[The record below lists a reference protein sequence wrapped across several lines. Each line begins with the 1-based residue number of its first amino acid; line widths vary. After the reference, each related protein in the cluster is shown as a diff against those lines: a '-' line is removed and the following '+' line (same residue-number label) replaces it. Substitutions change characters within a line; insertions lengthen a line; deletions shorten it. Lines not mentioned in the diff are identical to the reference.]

1 MAKQQQ
7 QRLGDLLV
15 EHKVITKKQLK
26 QAQEERARDPEG
38 RRLGRI
44 LVDLNFIGEETLI
57 SFLAR
62 QCGMPHLRLGD
73 YEIDSEVIK
82 YVSPELVTKYQAVP
96 IDKLGKILTVAM
108 VDPLDDEALEGLQK
122 ATGFVVKPIVC
133 SEKDI
138 EDAID
143 RYYGAGVLEA
153 SREYRRK
160 MAAESSGQAPVEQE
174 PAAVEET
181 LDGLRPLKPYTF
193 EEFVVGHANQFTYA
207 TAKAVAEA
215 PAQDYNPLFIYSGVG
230 LGKTHLIN
238 AIGNHIL
245 ARDPGSR
252 VIYLSSERFTAELV
266 SAIQKNDIKSFRRRY
281 REVDVLLLD
290 DIHFLAGKERAQEE
304 FFHTFNELYNAHKQ
318 IVTTSDRPPKSMLTL
333 EKRLRSR
340 FEGGI
345 ITDIQP
351 PEYETRLAILHKKM
365 ERIGQRVD
373 QPVLELLAE
382 RITSNIRELEGA
394 LRGVVASAEASGE
407 TITRRYAERVL
418 DDILGETEAASRQR
432 ELEEEVDE
440 VINKAKARLQD
451 VLDAGVEAELPE
463 GVEQVRSQL
472 EAATQAKQ
480 SGDLNAARREAT
492 DARERAVALLREVEE
507 NRKVRAREKLEL
519 GLRDKV
525 GALHELVEK
534 AAQSGVQRSLLDEV
548 TSFVLNIEA
557 EMTRGADPVPLEA
570 EVAKMSKRVTKAIEE
585 ASMSSRA
592 AEDARSLEWEIT
604 GLQATLDRLAALAKG
619 KLGAQA
625 AEAERLLREAG
636 SLAQSGKVQKAREL
650 LGKARDIASS
660 LEAVE
665 TEEEEPQK
673 ADANQ
678 AVKSAAVAIERAKA
692 EGAAELA
699 QEALEEAE
707 DLVINA
713 EAMLEAE
720 EFDEALAYAL
730 RAAEAAQKAEASAVE
745 QKTARKRQETDQNLA
760 KAAEMV
766 KAARETGAEQFCPDE
781 LDAVLTTEL
790 EVMTAAEE
798 DKVAEAHELSQSLL
812 RAAQKLVEETKARKT
827 EALKKTLE
835 GLLATAE
842 ASVERA
848 RSRGAAKYCA
858 KDLGE
863 VEKLIGD
870 GKRLLKAG
878 QLEKG
883 IEAST
888 DLPARAQDL
897 ERKTTQ
903 AREAEEALRKKSKE
917 TLREAESILQGA
929 LAAGALRYAL
939 KTFQESQVALAR
951 AVELVEGEDPQRAF
965 QESQAVLEQARRVLD
980 AIEQK
985 KIEAKRL
992 ELQGVI
998 QAAENS
1004 LDQAVREGAQ
1014 KYVPSLLAEARNS
1027 LAAVAQAL
1035 EEGRYDDGLALKGQL
1050 EELVRQ
1056 TRQEAEQRRQREE
1069 QIRARCKGL
1078 LQSVADLVTQ
1088 SEALDAARYAGQ
1100 QLHLVKEKVDEV
1112 TSLLQ
1117 TDMVEEAETAAQSA
1131 VSMAENLLAATKEER
1146 AAEMRRTLEGYVETL
1161 SEMLRLILET
1171 GGRRYASDKVQRAE
1185 ARLNELRE
1193 HLATGQY
1200 EQGLDLA
1207 GPLEALLAQLQEE
1220 TEAKRAEE
1228 EELRKTTRTNL
1239 ERAEELLGESI
1250 AVGAEEF
1257 AEESLKNVQA
1267 LFTRAND
1274 VSRSDDSRRA
1284 FELSQG
1290 VVERAAKLVEE
1301 TKVRKA
1307 EALRSR
1313 LSRRVAE
1320 LHRGLAEA
1328 KAKEV
1333 DRYAA
1338 ALFKQAQERI
1348 RSVEASLRS
1357 EDYEAGL
1364 SMAEN
1369 ARSSLEEAAEHARLK
1384 KEEEARIRRE
1394 VEERLSQA
1402 AKTALEA
1409 ENEGA
1414 RTFAGDRLKAYRVV
1428 VQETKDLLVK
1438 GEIDKAFTA
1447 SQNIVADAQRLLE
1460 ETLTAK
1466 RRAMQQQIA
1475 DGLSAAD
1482 HLVEEAEE
1490 AGAVRFLPD
1499 RLQSWRQ
1506 LREEVVA
1513 LMERGDLVTGVE
1525 RVESLRNEADALKT
1539 EANRRKKEEEDFKN
1553 RVIAALQR
1561 AEQVISDAAK
1571 AGVTGKEL
1579 KKAEVLLGQAHRA
1592 QDAANL
1598 EKSLKFSALATS
1610 KAMELMAEAG
1620 VNVPSVDLSE
1630 FEIAAPDVAPAP
1642 EKEPTKGAPPPK
1654 AEVAEES
1661 LPSLRAKAK
1670 QSPPKSTVP
1679 PPAQPRAPVDPKLRA
1694 ELERQFQ
1701 LIKDMTFDTFQVGDV
1716 NRFTYQTARAVAE
1729 SPGTAMY
1736 NPLFVHGSVGVGK
1749 THLINATGWKVKEAV
1764 PDALVIYMSSEG
1776 FANVLVE
1783 AIEMDGIEALR
1794 TRFAAVDVLIVDDIQ
1809 FLAGRERA
1817 QEEFAL
1823 VFNRMV
1829 NQNKQVII
1837 SSDRPPSEL
1846 TTLEERLRSRFEKGF
1861 VTDLQLPEAAVRTKI
1876 LRRQAEREGLDIPN
1890 EVVELL
1896 AEHINTNLREL
1907 QGSLKKLAAHCRLT
1921 GAPLGMKA
1929 AVEVLKSIMPDA
1941 AIDERALGLE
1951 APLTEEELALLEE
1964 ERRLREE
1971 EERLLA
1977 EEARLA
1983 AEELRLQEEEKRIPK
1998 EW

>member
-1 MAKQQQ
+1 MAKQQ

-26 QAQEERARDPEG
+26 QAQEELARDREG

-44 LVDLNFIGEETLI
+44 LVDLNFVGEETLI

-82 YVSPELVTKYQAVP
+82 YVSPELVIKYQAVP

-138 EDAID
+138 EDAIE

-153 SREYRRK
+153 SKEYRRRLASE
-160 MAAESSGQAPVEQE
+160 AAGEVVTEQE
-174 PAAVEET
+174 PVAVEES
-181 LDGLRPLKPYTF
+181 LEGLRPLKAYTF
-193 EEFVVGHANQFTYA
+193 DEFVVGHANQFTYA

-245 ARDPGSR
+245 ARDPNSR

-266 SAIQKNDIKSFRRRY
+266 SAIQRNDIKSFRRRY

-351 PEYETRLAILHKKM
+351 PEYETRLAILHKKL
-365 ERIGQRVD
+365 ERMGQRVD
-373 QPVLELLAE
+373 DSVLELLAE

-394 LRGVVASAEASGE
+394 LRGVIASAEAAGE
-407 TITRRYAERVL
+407 SITRRFAERVL
-418 DDILGETEAASRQR
+418 DDILGESEAALRQR
-432 ELEEEVDE
+432 ELEEEVDDL
-440 VINKAKARLQD
+440 ITKAKARLQD
-451 VLDAGVEAELPE
+451 VIEAGVEAELPE
-463 GVEQVRSQL
+463 AVEQARSQL
-472 EAATQAKQ
+472 EAAVEARRA
-480 SGDLNAARREAT
+480 GDLNSARREAT
-492 DARERAVALLREVEE
+492 ESRERSVALLREVEE
-507 NRKVRAREKLEL
+507 SRKVRARERLEAGVREKLAALQEMLKKASAVGVDAALVQEL
-519 GLRDKV
+519 AD
-525 GALHELVEK
+525 GAR
-534 AAQSGVQRSLLDEV
+534 A
-548 TSFVLNIEA
+548 IEGNVA
-557 EMTRGADPVPLEA
+557 RGADPVPLEA
-570 EVAKMSKRVTKAIEE
+570 EVSKLSRRAVKAIEE
-585 ASMSSRA
+585 ASVASRA
-592 AEDARSLEWEIT
+592 TEEARALEWEIT
-604 GLQATLDRLAALAKG
+604 AVQADLDRLAAMTKG
-619 KLGAQA
+619 RLGSQA
-625 AEAERLLREAG
+625 GEAERLLREAG
-636 SLAQSGKVQKAREL
+636 VLARAGQVAQ
-650 LGKARDIASS
+650 ARDLVKQARAIAVA
-660 LEAVE
+660 LRE
-665 TEEEEPQK
+665 TEGEEAEEPQK
-673 ADANQ
+673 LDASQ
-678 AVKSAAVAIERAKA
+678 AVKSAVSAIERAKA
-692 EGAAELA
+692 EGARELSP
-699 QEALEEAE
+699 EPLEEAE

-713 EAMLEAE
+713 EAMLDAE

-730 RAAEAAQKAEASAVE
+730 RAEEAALRALSSAIE
-745 QKTARKRQETDQNLA
+745 QKTEMKRKETEENLA
-760 KAAEMV
+760 KALQLVAQ
-766 KAARETGAEQFCPDE
+766 AREIGADEYAPEE
-781 LDAVLTTEL
+781 LDAVLATERQ
-790 EVMTAAEE
+790 VRAASAEQR
-798 DKVAEAHELSQSLL
+798 VPEAHAMSLELV
-812 RAAQKLVEETKARKT
+812 AACQKLVEETKNRKT
-827 EALKKTLE
+827 EALRKRLE
-835 GLLATAE
+835 DLLTSAE
-842 ASVERA
+842 GVVEQARA
-848 RSRGAAKYCA
+848 RGAAKYCGKELA
-858 KDLGE
+858 E
-863 VEKLIGD
+863 IERRIGD
-870 GKRLLKAG
+870 GKRFLKLG

-883 IEAST
+883 IESSL
-888 DLPARAQDL
+888 DLPDVAHELARKTEEARA
-897 ERKTTQ
+897 
-903 AREAEEALRKKSKE
+903 AEEALRKRSKE

-929 LAAGALRYAL
+929 LAAGALRYVL
-939 KTFQESQVALAR
+939 KTFQEAQVALAR
-951 AVELVEGEDPQRAF
+951 AVEMVDGDDPQRAF
-965 QESQAVLEQARRVLD
+965 QESQAVLEQARRVLE

-985 KIEAKRL
+985 KLEAKRA

-998 QAAENS
+998 QAAKAS
-1004 LDQAVREGAQ
+1004 LEQAVREGAE
-1014 KYVPSLLAEARNS
+1014 KYVPSLLAETRNS
-1027 LAAVAQAL
+1027 LASIEAAL
-1035 EEGRYDDGLALKGQL
+1035 AEGRYDDGLALRGQL

-1056 TRQEAEQRRQREE
+1056 TRQEAQERREHEE
-1069 QIRARCKGL
+1069 RIRNHCKEL
-1078 LQSVADLVTQ
+1078 LGSVAEFVAQ
-1088 SEALDAARYAGQ
+1088 SEALDAARYAGH
-1100 QLHLVKEKVDEV
+1100 QLALVKAKVGEV
-1112 TSLLQ
+1112 NELLAA
-1117 TDMVEEAETAAQSA
+1117 DKVEDAETAAEA
-1131 VSMAENLLAATKEER
+1131 ALSMAENLLLATREER

-1171 GGRRYASDKVQRAE
+1171 GGRRYAPEKVQRSE
-1185 ARLNELRE
+1185 ARLEEL
-1193 HLATGQY
+1193 HQYLSSGQY
-1200 EQGLDLA
+1200 ESGLEYA
-1207 GPLEALLAQLQEE
+1207 APLEAALSQLQQE

-1228 EELRKTTRTNL
+1228 EELRRATRSNL
-1239 ERAEELLGESI
+1239 DRAEELLGQSI
-1250 AVGAEEF
+1250 AIGAAEF
-1257 AEESLKNVQA
+1257 AEDSLKNVQA
-1267 LFTRAND
+1267 LFTRAVE
-1274 VSRSDDSRRA
+1274 VSRSDDTRRA

-1290 VVERAAKLVEE
+1290 VMERAAKLVDE

-1307 EALRSR
+1307 EALRAR
-1313 LSRRVAE
+1313 LSRKVAE

-1333 DRYAA
+1333 DRYAPEM
-1338 ALFKQAQERI
+1338 FKQAQERI

-1357 EDYEAGL
+1357 EDFETGL
-1364 SMAEN
+1364 SVAEQ
-1369 ARSSLEEAAEHARLK
+1369 ARVTLEEATEQARLR
-1384 KEEEARIRRE
+1384 KEEEARVRKE

-1414 RTFAGDRLKAYRVV
+1414 RTFAADRLRAYRMV

-1438 GEIDKAFTA
+1438 GEVEKAFVT
-1447 SQNIVADAQRLLE
+1447 SQNLVADAQSLLQ
-1460 ETLTAK
+1460 ETLIAK

-1475 DGLSAAD
+1475 DGLAAATR
-1482 HLVEEAEE
+1482 LVEEAEE
-1490 AGAVRFLPD
+1490 AGAIRFVPEK
-1499 RLQSWRQ
+1499 LQAWREM
-1506 LREEVVA
+1506 REGVVS

-1525 RVESLRNEADALKT
+1525 RVEALRT
-1539 EANRRKKEEEDFKN
+1539 EAEQLKAEALRRKKEEEDFKN
-1553 RVIAALQR
+1553 RVEAALKR
-1561 AEQVISDAAK
+1561 AEQVIADAEK
-1571 AGVTGKEL
+1571 AGVVGKEL
-1579 KKAEVLLGQAHRA
+1579 KKAEVLLGQAKRA
-1592 QDAANL
+1592 QEAANL

-1620 VNVPSVDLSE
+1620 IATPPIEDLDLDLSVSE
-1630 FEIAAPDVAPAP
+1630 APVTKEEARPATP
-1642 EKEPTKGAPPPK
+1642 
-1654 AEVAEES
+1654 VVSEEA
-1661 LPSLRAKAK
+1661 LPSLRPKPRP
-1670 QSPPKSTVP
+1670 SPLRPTVP
-1679 PPAQPRAPVDPKLRA
+1679 PPAQPRVPADPKLRA

-1701 LIKDMTFDTFQVGDV
+1701 LIKDMTFETFQVGDV

-1749 THLINATGWKVKEAV
+1749 THLINATGWKVKELM
-1764 PDALVIYMSSEG
+1764 PDALVVYMSSEG

-1783 AIEMDGIEALR
+1783 AIETDSIEALR
-1794 TRFAAVDVLIVDDIQ
+1794 ARFAAIDVLIVDDIQ

-1846 TTLEERLRSRFEKGF
+1846 TTLSEMLRSRFEKGF

-1876 LRRQAEREGLDIPN
+1876 LRRQAEREGLDIP
-1890 EVVELL
+1890 EKVIKLL
-1896 AEHINTNLREL
+1896 AESINTNLREL
-1907 QGSLKKLAAHCRLT
+1907 QGALKKLVAHCRLS
-1921 GAPLGMKA
+1921 GRPVDLSA
-1929 AVEVLKSIMPDA
+1929 AVEVLKSIMPDIQ
-1941 AIDERALGLE
+1941 IDMEALGLE
-1951 APLTEEELALLEE
+1951 RALTEEELALLEE

-1971 EERLLA
+1971 EERLKA

-1983 AEELRLQEEEKRIPK
+1983 AEELRLREEEKRLRE